1 MHLIDSPLKQFTVR
15 QHYLLSS
22 VRTKIACIY
31 LVGKD
36 KIHQCIRAEICT
48 LFKQCQELVHCI

>member
-15 QHYLLSS
+15 QHYLSS
-22 VRTKIACIY
+22 SIRTKIACIY

-36 KIHQCIRAEICT
+36 KTHQCITAEVCT
-48 LFKQCQELVHCI
+48 LLIQP

>member
-1 MHLIDSPLKQFTVR
+1 MHCIDSPLKQFIVR
-15 QHYLLSS
+15 QHYLLSGI
-22 VRTKIACIY
+22 RTKIACIY

-48 LFKQCQELVHCI
+48 LFKQHYEVVH

>member
-36 KIHQCIRAEICT
+36 KTHQRIRAEICT
-48 LFKQCQELVHCI
+48 LFKQH